1 MHQATKSQTKI
12 IEQKPQQTQTTKAPA
27 NPMKNPKFQSSNGK
41 KNPKSEGEKAIAILV
56 AAAVDALKLTHV

>member
-41 KNPKSEGEKAIAILV
+41 KNPKREEEREL
-56 AAAVDALKLTHV
+56 